1 MVHEKAIA
9 VFLIVGDIERN
20 DSISGMLLRK
30 GNDIYLWFTLM
41 SNKGFVTLCGDQV
54 WKLSLGALLLLINPY
69 CRMEDFGLFHSWSK
83 HHSVSCWLLTQRLTF
98 HIYLFQSTLFLL
110 KALAI
115 FLHILRKK
123 CRLHHSDRTYI
134 HSKGM
139 CMTLLSLVSP
149 CRKDQQLQLDDPQ
162 HLMCFS
168 FTLYS
173 LKTGQFYTNDTRR
186 CLHSCDLLS
195 SRIFFRKS

>member
-9 VFLIVGDIERN
+9 VFLIVVDIERN

-41 SNKGFVTLCGDQV
+41 SVKGFVTLCGDQV

-83 HHSVSCWLLTQRLTF
+83 HHNVLCWLLTQRPTF

-115 FLHILRKK
+115 FLHILRKNADFTIQTEPISIPREWVWHFLVWWLPARK
-123 CRLHHSDRTYI
+123 INSCNLMIPNSNVFFI
-134 HSKGM
+134 H
-139 CMTLLSLVSP
+139 C
-149 CRKDQQLQLDDPQ
+149 LQLENW
-162 HLMCFS
+162 
-168 FTLYS
+168 TILY
-173 LKTGQFYTNDTRR
+173 
-186 CLHSCDLLS
+186 
-195 SRIFFRKS
+195 